1 MSRLFVALH
10 LQFITMLSDA
20 EILRKIER
28 QPKQAAGYKQLVREM
43 RVHGDDR
50 RELKTRLADLVK
62 RGKLI
67 ETEDRY
73 AIPNVKPA
81 RNQILGRLSMHRDG
95 YGFVIPESDE
105 VRSRI
110 TGDIYIG
117 PQSIGNAMHG
127 DRVLIEVGPV
137 RPDGR
142 AEGRIL
148 RVVARAHSTVVGIFH
163 YGRKFNYVRPIDEK
177 LTQDILIGQG
187 MEYPPED
194 EEEDDAGAGTAGLG
208 AGLPARRGHAKHD
221 QFSRHRVV
229 GSEAKR
235 TIQWDDLEGVVVDV
249 EITEWPTPTQQ
260 PKGRVVE
267 ILGYEDDFGVDVEI
281 IIRKHHLPHRFP
293 VEALEQ
299 AESFDAVIPSP
310 ELHHRRDYR
319 KLPIVT
325 IDGETARDFDDAVHV
340 REMENGNFELQVH
353 IADVAEYVTEDSPID
368 REARLRG
375 TSVYFPDRAIPML
388 PVELSTDLCSLRPHL
403 DRLVLSCVMEIDH
416 HGEIL
421 RYEVNEGVIRSADR
435 MTYTDVNAILEGDKV
450 LRQKYAG
457 KIELFERMKE
467 LAMILNR
474 KRQRRG
480 SIDFDL
486 PEPVIEFDE
495 HGLMQGI
502 SRSER
507 NVAHRLIEEFM
518 LAANESVASYLE
530 NKDVPSLYRIHEKPD
545 PKRVYDFE
553 TVAAAFGFSL
563 GVGALPIKRIET
575 RGDRRDRRGT
585 GQRAR
590 PIEIPEDVHITPR
603 MYQKLTQKI
612 AGTPMERILS
622 FLMLRSLKQARYSE
636 ENVGHFALA
645 AGTYTHFTSPIRR
658 YPDLIVH
665 RILKD
670 VLREAA
676 EKHDG
681 AVPVGIGT
689 LSSKKGAWERSA
701 QAEAKGEK
709 SPWAEKREPRH
720 GHDSQRSEQRG
731 EGIDAPIPLELLHE
745 IAEESSESERRADDA
760 ERELMEW
767 KKVKFMADRIGEEF
781 HGLIISVTKFGFFV
795 ELEEL
800 FIEGLVPL
808 DTLTD
813 DRYTFR
819 ENTRQII
826 GMRTGKKY
834 SLGDKVRVI
843 VDRIE
848 PVLHKINFAVI
859 EDQPKRPERKPRRKK
874 R

>member
-1 MSRLFVALH
+1 MP
-10 LQFITMLSDA
+10 SDA
-20 EILRKIER
+20 EILRKIEQ
-28 QPKQAAGYKQLVREM
+28 QPKQAAGYKQLLREM
-43 RVHGDDR
+43 RIHGDGR
-50 RELKTRLADLVK
+50 RELKERLADLVK

-67 ETEDRY
+67 EAEDRY

-81 RNQILGRLSMHRDG
+81 RNQVLGRLTMHRDG

-110 TGDIYIG
+110 SGDIYISPHG
-117 PQSIGNAMHG
+117 LENAMHG
-127 DRVLIEVGPV
+127 DRVLVEIGPV
-137 RPDGR
+137 RADGR
-142 AEGRIL
+142 AEGRVL
-148 RVVARAHSTVVGIFH
+148 RVVARAHPTVVGIFH

-177 LTQDILIGQG
+177 LTQDILIGSG

-194 EEEDDAGAGTAGLG
+194 EEED
-208 AGLPARRGHAKHD
+208 GHAAHD
-221 QFSRHRVV
+221 SGGRGRQSPQSSSLHFDRHRVV

-235 TIQWDDLEGVVVDV
+235 TTAWDDLEGVVVDV
-249 EITEWPTPTQQ
+249 EITEWPTPTRQ

-293 VEALEQ
+293 IEVLEQ
-299 AESFDAVIPSP
+299 AQAFDAVIPSIA
-310 ELHHRRDYR
+310 LKHRRDYR

-340 REMENGNFELQVH
+340 HKLANGNFELQVH
-353 IADVAEYVTEDSPID
+353 IADVAQYVTEDSPID

-416 HGEIL
+416 QGEIL
-421 RYEVNEGVIRSADR
+421 RYHVNEGVIRSADR
-435 MTYTDVNAILEGDKV
+435 MTYTDVNAILEGDAK
-450 LRQKYAG
+450 LREKYAS
-457 KIELFERMKE
+457 KVELFELMKE
-467 LAMILNR
+467 LAAILNR

-495 HGLMQGI
+495 NGLMQGI
-502 SRSER
+502 TRSER
-507 NVAHRLIEEFM
+507 NFAHRLIEEFM

-553 TVAAAFGFSL
+553 IVAAAFGFSL

-665 RILKD
+665 RIVKA
-670 VLREAA
+670 VLRESA
-676 EKHDG
+676 EKHEDG
-681 AVPVGIGT
+681 VPVGIGT
-689 LSSKKGAWERSA
+689 TSMKKGIWERSA
-701 QAEAKGEK
+701 QTEVKAEKR
-709 SPWAEKREPRH
+709 SPWARKKHTLAPADAEER
-720 GHDSQRSEQRG
+720 RSYGPPTGQQE
-731 EGIDAPIPLELLHE
+731 PIPAEVLHE
-745 IAEESSESERRADDA
+745 IAEESSDAERRADDA

-767 KKVKFMADRIGEEF
+767 KKVKFMADRVGEEF
-781 HGLIISVTKFGFFV
+781 DGLIISVTKFGFFV

-826 GMRTGKKY
+826 GLRTGKQY
-834 SLGDKVRVI
+834 SLGDTVRVI

-848 PVLHKINFAVI
+848 PVLHKINFSVVEEEPTRA
-859 EDQPKRPERKPRRKK
+859 QRRHKK
-874 R
+874 RK

>member
-1 MSRLFVALH
+1 
-10 LQFITMLSDA
+10 MLTDA
-20 EILRKIER
+20 EILRKIEQ
-28 QPKQAAGYKQLVREM
+28 QPKQAAGYKQLLREM
-43 RVHGDDR
+43 RIHGDGR
-50 RELKTRLADLVK
+50 RELKDRLADLVK

-73 AIPNVKPA
+73 AIPNIKPA
-81 RNQILGRLSMHRDG
+81 RNQVLGRLTMHRDG

-110 TGDIYIG
+110 SGDIYIS
-117 PQSIGNAMHG
+117 PHSLDNAMHG
-127 DRVLIEVGPV
+127 DRVLVEIGPV
-137 RPDGR
+137 RADGR
-142 AEGRIL
+142 AEGRVI
-148 RVVARAHSTVVGIFH
+148 RVVARAHPTVVGIFH

-177 LTQDILIGQG
+177 LTQDIMIGAG
-187 MEYPPED
+187 MEYPPE
-194 EEEDDAGAGTAGLG
+194 EEEEEAADSAGLQNVG
-208 AGLPARRGHAKHD
+208 TGFQARPGRAKHD
-221 QFSRHRVV
+221 SFDRHRVV

-235 TIQWDDLEGVVVDV
+235 TTAWDDLEGVVVDV
-249 EITEWPTPTQQ
+249 EITEWPTPTRQ

-293 VEALEQ
+293 VEVLEQ
-299 AESFDAVIPSP
+299 AQAFDPVIPSIA
-310 ELHHRRDYR
+310 LKHRRDYR

-340 REMENGNFELQVH
+340 HKLANGNFELQVH
-353 IADVAEYVTEDSPID
+353 IADVAEYVSEDSPID

-416 HGEIL
+416 QGEIL
-421 RYEVNEGVIRSADR
+421 RYEVNEGVIRSSDR
-435 MTYTDVNAILEGDKV
+435 MTYTDVNAILEGDVK
-450 LRQKYAG
+450 LREKYSS
-457 KIELFERMKE
+457 KIDLFEMMKE
-467 LAMILNR
+467 LATILNR

-495 HGLMQGI
+495 NGLMQGI
-502 SRSER
+502 TRSER
-507 NVAHRLIEEFM
+507 NFAHRLIEEFM

-530 NKDVPSLYRIHEKPD
+530 NKNVPSLYRIHEKPD

-665 RILKD
+665 RVLKE
-670 VLREAA
+670 VLRESA
-676 EKHDG
+676 EVQED
-681 AVPVGIGT
+681 AVPIGIGT
-689 LSSKKGAWERSA
+689 LSTKKGVWERSA

-709 SPWAEKREPRH
+709 RSPWNSAP
-720 GHDSQRSEQRG
+720 
-731 EGIDAPIPLELLHE
+731 EGRNTNGPIPLELLHE

-767 KKVKFMADRIGEEF
+767 KKVKFMADRVGEEF
-781 HGLIISVTKFGFFV
+781 EGLIISVTKFGFFV

-826 GMRTGKKY
+826 GLRTGKQY

-859 EDQPKRPERKPRRKK
+859 EEEPVRAQKRQKQK